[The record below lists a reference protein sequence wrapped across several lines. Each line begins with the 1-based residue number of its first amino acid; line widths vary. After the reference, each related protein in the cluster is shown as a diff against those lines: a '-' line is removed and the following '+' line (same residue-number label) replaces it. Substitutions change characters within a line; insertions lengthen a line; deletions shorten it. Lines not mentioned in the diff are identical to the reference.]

1 MHDEGW
7 TEERGRAELGGK
19 KETAEEKLKD
29 GKKLSNRDKR
39 KLQKEAEKKARDA
52 EYEKAAMAAS
62 REGAQ
67 FACSQSAVDPNDANW
82 QNALDVIVPSF
93 SISAHNKLLF
103 DNAQLNIVQG
113 RKYGFVGPNGAGKS
127 TLLKMIAS
135 KELRIPPK
143 VDCLYVEQEVVADD
157 TPAYEAVLKAD
168 KERWALIE
176 EERALTRALDAGE
189 AAGEGAEDRLGEIY
203 ARMEEIGADGAE
215 SKARRILFGL
225 GFDPKMQSMKT
236 KHFSGGWRMRI
247 SLARALFVEPTLL
260 MLDEPTNH
268 LDLNAVIWLDD
279 YLQKWK
285 KTLLIVSHDQDF
297 LNSVCEDIVHL
308 HELRLEYYRGNYD
321 DFKEMECQKRKQQQK
336 DWEKQEKRI
345 RQLKQ
350 SGQSKSKA
358 TEEVKKKERVRGAR
372 AEKKKANQAVAAGQ
386 EAQTATEL
394 IKRPRDY
401 VVTIAFPDVDE
412 LSPPIIEVLDCEFH
426 YPNGPTILKDMNFGI
441 DLDSRICV
449 VGPNGAGKS
458 TLLKLLTGEL
468 TPTTGE
474 LKRNQRLRMGI
485 YNQHF
490 VDRLPMSLS
499 PVDYIRQ
506 EHNEQTYQSTRN
518 LLGRFGLEGHAHT
531 IPMRDLSGGQ
541 KARVVFTE
549 LSLQH
554 AHILFLDEPT
564 NNLDIESIDALC
576 TAIQNFNGGVVVVT
590 HDARLVEACDCRLWV
605 VDDGGCWAFNG
616 EFEDYKA
623 QLLNDLEHK
632 IQAEEERRAAQQAQ
646 RRLKAGGG
654 SSRKAA

>member
-1 MHDEGW
+1 MHANTKDIHVSNV
-7 TEERGRAELGGK
+7 TVTYFGK
-19 KETAEEKLKD
+19 
-29 GKKLSNRDKR
+29 
-39 KLQKEAEKKARDA
+39 
-52 EYEKAAMAAS
+52 
-62 REGAQ
+62 
-67 FACSQSAVDPNDANW
+67 P
-82 QNALDVIVPSF
+82 
-93 SISAHNKLLF
+93 
-103 DNAQLNIVQG
+103 
-113 RKYGFVGPNGAGKS
+113 
-127 TLLKMIAS
+127 
-135 KELRIPPK
+135 
-143 VDCLYVEQEVVADD
+143 
-157 TPAYEAVLKAD
+157 
-168 KERWALIE
+168 LIE
-176 EERALTRALDAGE
+176 EADVSFNYGNRYGFIGRNGCGKTTFLKLLGARALPIPENIDMFYLAEEIEAGEITPLEAVMAVDEERAKLEKEQDELQEKLCED
-189 AAGEGAEDRLGEIY
+189 AEDEEVLDRLNMVIERLEEMDVSTAE
-203 ARMEEIGADGAE
+203 ARA
-215 SKARRILFGL
+215 SQILHGL
-225 GFDPKMQSMKT
+225 GFTRRMQAMKT
-236 KHFSGGWRMRI
+236 REFSGGWRMRI

-623 QLLNDLEHK
+623 QLLNDLERK

>member
-1 MHDEGW
+1 MHANTKDIHVSNV
-7 TEERGRAELGGK
+7 TVTYFGK
-19 KETAEEKLKD
+19 
-29 GKKLSNRDKR
+29 
-39 KLQKEAEKKARDA
+39 
-52 EYEKAAMAAS
+52 
-62 REGAQ
+62 
-67 FACSQSAVDPNDANW
+67 P
-82 QNALDVIVPSF
+82 
-93 SISAHNKLLF
+93 
-103 DNAQLNIVQG
+103 
-113 RKYGFVGPNGAGKS
+113 
-127 TLLKMIAS
+127 
-135 KELRIPPK
+135 
-143 VDCLYVEQEVVADD
+143 
-157 TPAYEAVLKAD
+157 
-168 KERWALIE
+168 LIE
-176 EERALTRALDAGE
+176 EADVSFNYGNRYGFIGRNGCGKTTFLKLLGARALPIPENIDMFYLAEEIEAGEITPLEAVMAVDEERAKLEKEQDELQEKLCED
-189 AAGEGAEDRLGEIY
+189 AEDEEVLDRLNMVIERLEEMDVSTAE
-203 ARMEEIGADGAE
+203 ARA
-215 SKARRILFGL
+215 SQILHGL
-225 GFDPKMQSMKT
+225 GFTRRMQAMKT
-236 KHFSGGWRMRI
+236 REFSGGWRMRI

-321 DFKEMECQKRKQQQK
+321 DFKEMERQKRKQQQK